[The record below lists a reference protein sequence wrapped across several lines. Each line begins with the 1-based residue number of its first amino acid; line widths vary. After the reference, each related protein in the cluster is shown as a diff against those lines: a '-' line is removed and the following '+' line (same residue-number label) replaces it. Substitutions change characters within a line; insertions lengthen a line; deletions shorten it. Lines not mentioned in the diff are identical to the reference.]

1 MEDIEDYYKGYDEWN
16 RLERHKIEFEITKRY
31 LNTYVTEGARVFDIG
46 GGPGRY
52 SIYLAKRG
60 HKVVLLDLVQKH
72 IDIAK
77 IKASENNVK
86 IEKYIC
92 DDALNISEYN
102 LGKFDVVLIMGPL
115 YHLIHEVDRKK
126 VVEDAL
132 KFLKKEGILIASFI
146 SAYAP
151 IIDEFKCSE
160 NIETADEVMKYL
172 KDGINDA
179 EAGFTSAYFIK
190 PEEAKNFMESFNLKE
205 LSFAGIEG
213 IGGLIENKLKELPS
227 EQFDR
232 VINILYELS
241 NDPHIF
247 GSSEHYLYVGK
258 KVDNNANG
266 EIFNVGEEASKK
278 IDYEKDDDILK
289 EL

>member
-1 MEDIEDYYKGYDEWN
+1 MGDIENYYEGYDEWN

-31 LNTYVTEGARVFDIG
+31 LNGYVPNGARVFDIG

-52 SIYLAKRG
+52 SIHLAKKG

-72 IDIAK
+72 INIAK
-77 IKASENNVK
+77 IKAKENNAE

-92 DDALNISEYN
+92 DDALNISKYD

-115 YHLIHEVDRKK
+115 YHLIHKEDREK
-126 VVEDAL
+126 VVRDAL
-132 KFLKKEGILIASFI
+132 KFIKKDGILIASFI

-151 IIDEFKCSE
+151 IIDEFKCPE
-160 NIETADEVMKYL
+160 RIETADAVMKYL

-179 EAGFTSAYFIK
+179 ESGFTSAYFIK
-190 PEEAKNFMESFNLKE
+190 PEEAKEFMNSFNLKE

-213 IGGLIENKLKELPS
+213 IGGLMESKLEGLSK
-227 EQFDR
+227 EQFDK
-232 VINILYELS
+232 IIDILYELS
-241 NDPHIF
+241 KDTHIF

-258 KVDNNANG
+258 KVQ
-266 EIFNVGEEASKK
+266 
-278 IDYEKDDDILK
+278 
-289 EL
+289 